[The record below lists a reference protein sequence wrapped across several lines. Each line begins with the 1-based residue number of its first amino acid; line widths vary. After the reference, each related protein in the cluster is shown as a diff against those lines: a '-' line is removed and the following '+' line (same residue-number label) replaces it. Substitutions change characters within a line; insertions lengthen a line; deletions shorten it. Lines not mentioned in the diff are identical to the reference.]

1 MSMMRSA
8 AKSIALRV
16 PHVRRLYQEL
26 LAVQHELDARTA
38 ENANLRH
45 ELDARTAE
53 NANLHHEVAAG
64 NAKSQALEQ
73 RIAALNA
80 ENATVRD
87 VLLQRDLKIT
97 ELQSTAV
104 ELRRTAEEQDKAFKR
119 EFELQSTHLFTPS
132 RSATS
137 ELEHP
142 PVPICPSCRH
152 PANRRLGRRSDLKE
166 LFFDYG
172 VFVKDIQQF
181 DRAIFACDICGL
193 KFIDPLYTSD
203 DLFELYGGNG
213 YEKFRKAIPSPEEK
227 ERIIQHYKEHF
238 VRLGLASYKQW
249 FNQANAGRNPQLFD
263 IGCGEGHSMHALRDL
278 GFDVHGIDLN
288 PAFIE
293 ELRRQG
299 FDAQNM
305 ALEDLA
311 GSETYDVISAF
322 HLIEHLTDPHQLFVH
337 ADRLLR
343 KDGVLVIETPFF
355 EDAGSTS
362 QRYRDIY
369 HTLFFDHFSLSVL
382 AAQHGF
388 YARISTHPNWYDIHN
403 GYHNYMTVVFQKAD
417 CPAPTNEQF
426 AALRPLFSR
435 LEEEARSWSRVFLFT
450 LSRLPPL
457 PWDR

>member
-8 AKSIALRV
+8 AKSIALRI
-16 PHVRRLYQEL
+16 PPVRRLYQGL
-26 LAVQHELDARTA
+26 LAANAYSATLEQKIVALNAETAKLHHELGARTA
-38 ENANLRH
+38 ENANHRH

-53 NANLHHEVAAG
+53 NANLHHELDARTAENANLHHELDARTAENADLRHEVAAG

-73 RIAALNA
+73 KIAALNA
-80 ENATVRD
+80 ENATVKD
-87 VLLQRDLKIT
+87 VMLQRDLKIT

-166 LFFDYG
+166 LFFNYG

-203 DLFELYGGNG
+203 DLSELYGGNG

-227 ERIIQHYKEHF
+227 ERIIQHYKEYF

-263 IGCGEGHSMHALRDL
+263 IGCGEGHNMHAFRDL

-293 ELRRQG
+293 ELREQG
-299 FDAQNM
+299 FDAQNI

-311 GSETYDVISAF
+311 GSEI
-322 HLIEHLTDPHQLFVH
+322 
-337 ADRLLR
+337 LR
-343 KDGVLVIETPFF
+343 CNQRVPF
-355 EDAGSTS
+355 D
-362 QRYRDIY
+362 
-369 HTLFFDHFSLSVL
+369 
-382 AAQHGF
+382 
-388 YARISTHPNWYDIHN
+388 
-403 GYHNYMTVVFQKAD
+403 
-417 CPAPTNEQF
+417 
-426 AALRPLFSR
+426 
-435 LEEEARSWSRVFLFT
+435 
-450 LSRLPPL
+450 
-457 PWDR
+457 